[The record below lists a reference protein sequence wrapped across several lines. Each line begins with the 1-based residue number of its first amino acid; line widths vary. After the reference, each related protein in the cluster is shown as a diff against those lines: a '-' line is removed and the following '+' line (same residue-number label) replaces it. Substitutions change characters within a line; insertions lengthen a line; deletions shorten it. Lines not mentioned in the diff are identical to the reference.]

1 MLETET
7 YLCTECEAEFAVI
20 VYNWPPHHPDI
31 WAEYMQTG
39 PKACPI
45 CDTAGAQLS
54 QLNTRGI
61 NAPGAK
67 TT

>member
-1 MLETET
+1 MQIET
-7 YLCTECEAEFAVI
+7 YLCTECAAEFAVI

-31 WAEYMQTG
+31 WAEYMQNG
-39 PKACPI
+39 PKACPV
-45 CDTAGAQLS
+45 CDAAGAHLS

-61 NAPGAK
+61 KAPGAK